1 MLPKSSTPL
10 CRPSSLKCFSHDT
23 CQIKPQSILL
33 SEKTLSAF
41 SLQGKSDELLF
52 IYLFIFR
59 QVVPLQE
66 LEADRTAPPPDP
78 PAAEPGPENQD
89 TADPETE
96 ATQNPSREFLKFT
109 NQALELKVRRQTLK
123 IRPK

>member
-1 MLPKSSTPL
+1 M
-10 CRPSSLKCFSHDT
+10 
-23 CQIKPQSILL
+23 
-33 SEKTLSAF
+33 SAF
-41 SLQGKSDELLF
+41 SLQGKSDELSF

-59 QVVPLQE
+59 QVVPPQE

-109 NQALELKVRRQTLK
+109 NQALELKVRRQTL
-123 IRPK
+123 